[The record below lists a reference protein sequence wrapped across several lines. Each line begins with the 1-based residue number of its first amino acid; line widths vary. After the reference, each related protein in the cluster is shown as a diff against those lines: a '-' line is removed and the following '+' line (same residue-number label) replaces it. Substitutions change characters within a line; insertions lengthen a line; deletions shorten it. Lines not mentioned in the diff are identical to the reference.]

1 MAVEHRMR
9 KSMSMGEA
17 GTPLG
22 DVLPECALC
31 RKGTPELAFAL
42 PVFDGPYANESG
54 NTMRSFSRC
63 SECGFLFVEPFEVDR
78 YSAYYCK
85 LNGPYHS
92 QHDADTSRY
101 RTIASMLGRAKVHR
115 VLDWGCGTGEFL
127 SILPDGVTK
136 YGIELS
142 AAAREAAQKRGVEI
156 LCENDLDKS
165 GFSRLFDAV
174 TAIDLAEHM
183 WDLPGWGRKIAAV
196 LRPGGHFI
204 FMTGN
209 LESWAARILGRR
221 WYYLHYAEH
230 VSFLTATAARMW
242 LATDFEDVE
251 IEPATHHEVTAMDY
265 TKCAAKFG
273 AAWSVGKLGMAAKF
287 RIQASLPATSDHML
301 VRARRRSS

>member
-1 MAVEHRMR
+1 MATEQRMR
-9 KSMSMGEA
+9 QSRSMGEA
-17 GTPLG
+17 GPSLG

-42 PVFDGPYANESG
+42 PVFDGPYANDSG

-63 SECGFLFVEPFEVDR
+63 SECGFVFVEPFEVDR
-78 YSAYYCK
+78 YLSYYNN
-85 LNGPYHS
+85 LNGPYHY
-92 QHDADTSRY
+92 QHDTDTSRY
-101 RTIASMLGRAKVHR
+101 RTTVSMLGRSEVHC

-127 SILPDGVTK
+127 SVLPDGVTK

-142 AAAREAAQKRGVEI
+142 VAARKVAQKRGIEL
-156 LCENDLDKS
+156 LCENDLDKG
-165 GFSRLFDAV
+165 GFSRFFDAV
-174 TAIDLAEHM
+174 TAIDLAEHIR
-183 WDLPGWGRKIAAV
+183 DLPGWRRKIAAV

-209 LESWAARILGRR
+209 LESWAARTLGRR

-230 VSFLTATAARMW
+230 VSFLTETAARMW
-242 LATDFEDVE
+242 LAPDFEDIQ
-251 IEPATHHEVTAMDY
+251 IEPATHHEVTAMDF

-273 AAWSVGKLGMAAKF
+273 AAWSVEKLGMAAKF
-287 RIQASLPATSDHML
+287 RIQASLPAMSDHML